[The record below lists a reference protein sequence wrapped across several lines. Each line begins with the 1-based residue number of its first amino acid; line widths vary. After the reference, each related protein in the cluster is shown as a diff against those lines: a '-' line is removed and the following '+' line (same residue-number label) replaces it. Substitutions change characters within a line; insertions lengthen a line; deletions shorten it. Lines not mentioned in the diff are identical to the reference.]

1 MNLSDFLTN
10 IANYEFFRLI
20 NKYLRDEIAIFQWEL
35 LTRTTAWVGMVAL
48 TVLTL
53 WILIQGYRLATGQ
66 SREAA
71 MGLVVTALRAA
82 LIIGLATSMAKGS
95 PQLYWSLTD
104 GISAAITKTVTGDSD
119 SPYEAIDKNLML
131 MQMALAGLDQIKT
144 GGDKESE
151 DAKNRAR
158 WFTGIGMAGP
168 GVVAGSMLLLNK
180 LAMAMVVG
188 FGPLF
193 ILCLLFQATKSLF
206 SKWLLYGLG
215 TMFSL
220 SVLTFT
226 VSLATKV
233 VGAVGVA
240 FLAKWAVSG
249 GNGEGISSMAL
260 QQGGVGLVLT
270 TLILTAPPMAAAF
283 FQGTLGQF
291 APYSAIG
298 SLGSSDAASNANRQ
312 GANAQQSYTPPTPSR
327 ESSSANS
334 NIQQANQ
341 VGTRNSSGEMN
352 SPTSNSGD
360 RGLAQR

>member
-1 MNLSDFLTN
+1 MAKAVRN
-10 IANYEFFRLI
+10 ARLGSTSCD
-20 NKYLRDEIAIFQWEL
+20 LRDEIAIFQWEL
-35 LTRTTAWVGMVAL
+35 LQRTTSWVGMVAL
-48 TVLTL
+48 TVLTI
-53 WILIQGYRLATGQ
+53 WIFIQGYRLATGQ

-71 MGLVVTALRAA
+71 IGLVVTALRAA

-95 PQLYWSLTD
+95 PQLYWTLTD
-104 GISAAITKTVTGDSD
+104 GISSAITKTVTGDSD
-119 SPYEAIDKNLML
+119 SPYKSIDQNLMLML

-180 LAMAMVVG
+180 LAMALVVG

-215 TMFSL
+215 IIFSL

-341 VGTRNSSGEMN
+341 VGTRNSSGEIN
-352 SPTSNSGD
+352 SSTSNSGD

>member
-10 IANYEFFRLI
+10 IGNYEFFRLI
-20 NKYLRDEIAIFQWEL
+20 NTYLRDEISIFQWEL
-35 LTRTTAWVGMVAL
+35 LQRTTAWVGMVSL

-53 WILIQGYRLATGQ
+53 WIFIQGYRIVTGQ

-95 PQLYWSLTD
+95 PQLYWTLTD
-104 GISAAITKTVTGDSD
+104 GISSAITKTVTGDSD
-119 SPYEAIDKNLML
+119 SPYKSIDQNLML

-180 LAMAMVVG
+180 LAMALVVG

-260 QQGGVGLVLT
+260 QQGGLGLVLT

-291 APYSAIG
+291 TAYSA
-298 SLGSSDAASNANRQ
+298 LGQLDRASQDSSGGRPQTPAAPARESQDTPTQNARGMNTVKSSD
-312 GANAQQSYTPPTPSR
+312 
-327 ESSSANS
+327 
-334 NIQQANQ
+334 
-341 VGTRNSSGEMN
+341 GTSQEPDTGS
-352 SPTSNSGD
+352 
-360 RGLAQR
+360 RGLAQK

>member
-1 MNLSDFLTN
+1 M
-10 IANYEFFRLI
+10 
-20 NKYLRDEIAIFQWEL
+20 RDEIAIFQWKL
-35 LTRTTAWVGMVAL
+35 LQRTTSWVGMVAL
-48 TVLTL
+48 TVLTI
-53 WILIQGYRLATGQ
+53 WIFIQGYRLATGQ

-95 PQLYWSLTD
+95 PQLYWTLTD
-104 GISAAITKTVTGDSD
+104 GISSAITKTVTGDSD
-119 SPYEAIDKNLML
+119 SPYKSIDQNLML

-180 LAMAMVVG
+180 LAMALVVG

-215 TMFSL
+215 IIFSL

-341 VGTRNSSGEMN
+341 VGTRNSSGEIN
-352 SPTSNSGD
+352 SSTSNSGD

>member
-1 MNLSDFLTN
+1 
-10 IANYEFFRLI
+10 
-20 NKYLRDEIAIFQWEL
+20 
-35 LTRTTAWVGMVAL
+35 MVAL

-71 MGLVVTALRAA
+71 MGLVVTALRAS

-95 PQLYWSLTD
+95 PQLYWTLTD
-104 GISAAITKTVTGDSD
+104 GISSAITKTVTGDSE
-119 SPYEAIDKNLML
+119 SPYEAIDQNLML

-144 GGDKESE
+144 GGDEESE
-151 DAKNRAR
+151 DSKNRAR

-180 LAMAMVVG
+180 LAMALVVG

-291 APYSAIG
+291 TAYSALGQLDRASQDG
-298 SLGSSDAASNANRQ
+298 SGGRPQTPAAPASDRGDTNTNVS
-312 GANAQQSYTPPTPSR
+312 
-327 ESSSANS
+327 
-334 NIQQANQ
+334 
-341 VGTRNSSGEMN
+341 GT
-352 SPTSNSGD
+352 TSNTAIRSNSAPSDSAPSQESGT
-360 RGLAQR
+360 RGLAQK

>member
-1 MNLSDFLTN
+1 MAKAVRN
-10 IANYEFFRLI
+10 ARLGYTC
-20 NKYLRDEIAIFQWEL
+20 NDLRDEIAIFQWEL
-35 LTRTTAWVGMVAL
+35 LQRTTAWVGMVAL

-71 MGLVVTALRAA
+71 MGLVVTALRAS

-95 PQLYWSLTD
+95 PQLYWTLTD
-104 GISAAITKTVTGDSD
+104 GISSAITKTVTGDSE
-119 SPYEAIDKNLML
+119 SPYEAIDQNLML

-144 GGDKESE
+144 GGDEESE
-151 DAKNRAR
+151 DSKNRAR

-180 LAMAMVVG
+180 LAMALVVG

-291 APYSAIG
+291 TAYSALGQLDRASQDG
-298 SLGSSDAASNANRQ
+298 SGGRPQTPAAPASDRGDTNTNVS
-312 GANAQQSYTPPTPSR
+312 
-327 ESSSANS
+327 
-334 NIQQANQ
+334 
-341 VGTRNSSGEMN
+341 GT
-352 SPTSNSGD
+352 TSNTAIRSNSAPSDSAPSQESGT
-360 RGLAQR
+360 RGLAQK

>member
-1 MNLSDFLTN
+1 MAKAVRN
-10 IANYEFFRLI
+10 ARLGSTSCD
-20 NKYLRDEIAIFQWEL
+20 LRDEIAIFQWEL
-35 LTRTTAWVGMVAL
+35 LQRTTSWVGMVAL
-48 TVLTL
+48 TVLTI
-53 WILIQGYRLATGQ
+53 WIFIQGYRLATGQ

-95 PQLYWSLTD
+95 PQLYWTLTD
-104 GISAAITKTVTGDSD
+104 GISSAITKTVTGDSD
-119 SPYEAIDKNLML
+119 SPYKSIDQNLMLML

-180 LAMAMVVG
+180 LAMALVVG

-215 TMFSL
+215 IIFSL

-341 VGTRNSSGEMN
+341 VGTRNSSGEIN
-352 SPTSNSGD
+352 SSTSNGGD

>member
-1 MNLSDFLTN
+1 MNISDFLTN
-10 IANYEFFRLI
+10 IAQYEFFRLI
-20 NKYLRDEIAIFQWEL
+20 NNYLRDEIAIFQWEL
-35 LTRTTAWVGMVAL
+35 LQRTTAWVGMVSL

-53 WILIQGYRLATGQ
+53 WIFIQGYRIVTGQ
-66 SREAA
+66 SRDAA

-95 PQLYWSLTD
+95 PQLYWTLTD
-104 GISAAITKTVTGDSD
+104 GISSAITRTVTGDSE

-131 MQMALAGLDQIKT
+131 MQIALSGLDQIQT
-144 GGDKESE
+144 EGDEESE
-151 DAKNRAR
+151 ASKNRAR

-180 LAMAMVVG
+180 LAMALVVG

-240 FLAKWAVSG
+240 FLAKWALNG
-249 GNGEGISSMAL
+249 GTGEGISSMAL
-260 QQGGVGLVLT
+260 QQGGLGLVLT
-270 TLILTAPPMAAAF
+270 TLIITAPPMAAAF

-291 APYSAIG
+291 TAYSA
-298 SLGSSDAASNANRQ
+298 LGQLDRAGQSPGAGRPYEPGAPARDNGDTATKSQNLRDNTVRSDPAPQ
-312 GANAQQSYTPPTPSR
+312 
-327 ESSSANS
+327 ESS
-334 NIQQANQ
+334 
-341 VGTRNSSGEMN
+341 VGS
-352 SPTSNSGD
+352 
-360 RGLAQR
+360 RGLAQK

>member
-1 MNLSDFLTN
+1 MDFLTN

-20 NKYLRDEIAIFQWEL
+20 NDYLRDEIAIFQWEL
-35 LTRTTAWVGMVAL
+35 LQRTTAWVGMVSL

-53 WILIQGYRLATGQ
+53 WIFIQGYRIVTGQ

-82 LIIGLATSMAKGS
+82 LIIGLATSMAQGS
-95 PQLYWSLTD
+95 PRLYWTLTD
-104 GISAAITKTVTGDSD
+104 GISSAITKTVTGDSD
-119 SPYEAIDKNLML
+119 SPYKAIDKNLML
-131 MQMALAGLDQIKT
+131 MQVAMSALNQIKT
-144 GGDKESE
+144 GGDEESKDE
-151 DAKNRAR
+151 KDRAR

-180 LAMAMVVG
+180 LAMALVVG

-215 TMFSL
+215 TVFSL

-226 VSLATKV
+226 VGLATKV
-233 VGAVGVA
+233 VGAVGAA
-240 FLAKWAVSG
+240 FVAKWAMNG
-249 GNGEGISSMAL
+249 FTGEGISSMAL
-260 QQGGVGLVLT
+260 QQGGLGLVLT
-270 TLILTAPPMAAAF
+270 TLIITAPPMAAAF

-291 APYSAIG
+291 TAYSA
-298 SLGSSDAASNANRQ
+298 LGQLDRAGQSPGAGRPYEPGAPAKDAGRSDTHARGGTDNIVRSDVGGR
-312 GANAQQSYTPPTPSR
+312 S
-327 ESSSANS
+327 ESSAP
-334 NIQQANQ
+334 QE
-341 VGTRNSSGEMN
+341 SGN
-352 SPTSNSGD
+352 

>member
-1 MNLSDFLTN
+1 MAKAVRN
-10 IANYEFFRLI
+10 ARLGSTF
-20 NKYLRDEIAIFQWEL
+20 NDLRDEIAIFQWKL
-35 LTRTTAWVGMVAL
+35 LQRTTSWVGMVAL
-48 TVLTL
+48 TVLTI
-53 WILIQGYRLATGQ
+53 WIFIQGYRLATGQ

-95 PQLYWSLTD
+95 PQLYWTLTD
-104 GISAAITKTVTGDSD
+104 GISSAITKTVTGDSD
-119 SPYEAIDKNLML
+119 SPYKSIDQNLMLML

-180 LAMAMVVG
+180 LAMAMALVVG

-215 TMFSL
+215 IIFSL

-341 VGTRNSSGEMN
+341 VGTRNSSGEIN
-352 SPTSNSGD
+352 SSTSNSGD